1 MSLVLNH
8 VGIVVTNIEEA
19 GSLYRDLGL
28 RPWSKGIITQ
38 PSMKMTQFRI
48 GNNYLELLEPIESED
63 GPETPLIRF
72 LKEKGEG
79 IYHLSLFSDDFDN
92 DIRNLKKRGYTLK
105 KTQMGGD
112 LFPGYTPRIA
122 WLRPKETRGVLI
134 EVCDAAGH
142 PKDYLDRKI

>member
-1 MSLVLNH
+1 MSLALNH

-19 GSLYRDLGL
+19 VRLYKDLGL

-38 PSMKMTQFRI
+38 ASMRMTQLRI
-48 GNNYLELLEPIESED
+48 GNNYLELLEPSESED
-63 GPETPLIRF
+63 GLETPLMKF

-92 DIRNLKKRGYTLK
+92 DISKLKQKGYTVK
-105 KTQMGGD
+105 ETQMGGD

-134 EVCDAAGH
+134 ELCDAAGH